1 MCDLLEI
8 SKATFYRSHVAKKDR
23 KAKQKTITEPV
34 IKLFTEN
41 RQSYGW
47 RRIKEGLLKQHGI
60 DASRRLIRRIMKD
73 NFLISTYQ
81 EKNFKASKS
90 KKVEHQINNVLN
102 REFNDR
108 EAYEYVVSDLT
119 YVRVNNAWNYV
130 CLITD
135 LSNREIIGWSVGQ
148 NKTSELVY
156 QAFVSIH
163 TDLRKIRYFHVDQGS
178 EFKNKTID
186 ELLKTF
192 EIKRSFSAPGSPYDN
207 AVAESLFSKAKI
219 ESLGGKIFKNIKELE
234 QEVFSYVWWYNN
246 KRYHSSLNYMTP
258 VEYRSVCLNL
268 C

>member
-34 IKLFTEN
+34 IKLFNEN

-47 RRIKEGLLKQHGI
+47 RRIKVGLLKQRGI
-60 DASRRLIRRIMKD
+60 DASRSLIRRIMKD

-148 NKTSELVY
+148 IK
-156 QAFVSIH
+156 
-163 TDLRKIRYFHVDQGS
+163 LR
-178 EFKNKTID
+178 N
-186 ELLKTF
+186 
-192 EIKRSFSAPGSPYDN
+192 
-207 AVAESLFSKAKI
+207 
-219 ESLGGKIFKNIKELE
+219 
-234 QEVFSYVWWYNN
+234 
-246 KRYHSSLNYMTP
+246 
-258 VEYRSVCLNL
+258 
-268 C
+268 

>member
-1 MCDLLEI
+1 MCDLLKI
-8 SKATFYRSHVAKKDR
+8 SKATFYRSYTAKKD
-23 KAKQKTITEPV
+23 KKVKQKAITELV
-34 IKLFTEN
+34 IKIFNEN
-41 RQSYGW
+41 RLSYGW
-47 RRIKEGLLKQHGI
+47 RRIKVGLRKAHCI
-60 DASRRLIRRIMKD
+60 NASRRLIRRIMKD

-81 EKNFKASKS
+81 EKNFKVSKRVAS
-90 KKVEHQINNVLN
+90 EHQINNVLN

-108 EAYEYVVSDLT
+108 KEYEYVVSDLT

-135 LSNREIIGWSVGQ
+135 LSNREIIGWSVGA
-148 NKTSELVY
+148 NKSANLVY
-156 QAFVSIH
+156 EALLNISV
-163 TDLRKIRYFHVDQGS
+163 DLRKIRYFHVDQGS

-192 EIKRSFSAPGSPYDN
+192 EIERSFSHPGSPYDN

-219 ESLGGKIFKNIKELE
+219 ESLGGKVFKNIKELE

-258 VEYRSVCLNL
+258 VEYRSVCLNK